1 MLASKELRNQSSQ
14 PSSKASHALKKNGQ
28 PAAAPFIQTKLKIGR
43 PGDSFE
49 READSMADHVMSG
62 LNSKKASTQ
71 PATRTVA
78 PRLQKMDSE
87 EEQVMTK
94 ADSPASSAAPQ
105 NLHARLSSSRGQ
117 GSSLQTDIR
126 TKMETGFNSNFSNVR
141 IHTGPSA
148 IQMSRDI
155 GARAFTYGSDIYFNQ
170 SEYNPESKRGQ
181 HLLAHELTHTIQ
193 QGAVSSSQP
202 KAGSQAAGLQRKPN
216 GKAPK
221 MIQMVPTAY
230 GDFDTIKYNDITT
243 LPPVSYQVGV
253 QMHLKFTPNNKVDST
268 SIGLT
273 QIATGTHNG
282 SLINSGIYGRR
293 SATSGAGVGHF
304 IDHLGGFPNPVYA
317 SEANPRAG
325 ASQQDLDGYN
335 TKPITQMNAAQKAL
349 RESRTGVT
357 GVDMQGFGK
366 NGHRYTSG
374 GQVVGPVDAELFDAP
389 MLPGSGNN
397 SEQVFETAALALNG
411 VQKGQYYGSVEWG
424 WRRDSAGTFTRL
436 PLRVISEGVP
446 SNNFMTAAVIWNNAT
461 EDIGRATSQVIANA
475 QTLRISGGRAAPV
488 QGVTVNVPA
497 NTTLNILGQV
507 SSGSTAYYVASATIN
522 SATQTVLVP
531 VSQTTQV
538 DIGRPTV
545 DLPIVDVFT
554 ITSVAGGMLNQGITG
569 ATQTHLIQGTRVRK
583 VGLTY
588 GPFQAGDPRINMVE
602 VEVVQGPHTGKT
614 GYLDPAIL
622 TQEVRGTR

>member
-1 MLASKELRNQSSQ
+1 MLASKELRNQSTQ
-14 PSSKASHALKKNGQ
+14 PSSKTSHSPEKKGR
-28 PAAAPFIQTKLKIGR
+28 PAAAPFIQTKLKIGS

-49 READSMADHVMSG
+49 READSMADYVMSG
-62 LNSKKASTQ
+62 LNSKKSSSQ
-71 PATRTVA
+71 PASGTVA
-78 PRLQKMDSE
+78 PGIQKMDNE

-94 ADSPASSAAPQ
+94 ADAAISSSAPQ
-105 NLHARLSSSRGQ
+105 NLHARLSSSKGQ
-117 GSSLQTDIR
+117 GSALQTDIR
-126 TKMETGFNSNFSNVR
+126 TKMESGFNANFSNVR

-170 SEYNPESKRGQ
+170 SEYNPGSKRGQ

-193 QGAVSSSQP
+193 QGAVSSSQSR
-202 KAGSQAAGLQRKPN
+202 AGSQSESLQRKPN

-243 LPPVSYQVGV
+243 ISSGHEVGV
-253 QMHLKFTPNNKVDST
+253 QMHLKFTPNSKVDST

-325 ASQQDLDGYN
+325 ASQQDLDGYD

-389 MLPGSGNN
+389 MLPGSGNS
-397 SEQVFETAALALNG
+397 SEQVFETAAIALNG

-424 WRRDSAGTFTRL
+424 WRRNATGTFTRL

-461 EDIGRATSQVIANA
+461 ENIGTATSQVIANA
-475 QTLRISGGRAAPV
+475 QTLRISGGRATPV

-497 NTTLNILGQV
+497 NTTLNILAQV
-507 SSGSTAYYVASATIN
+507 SSGSTNYYIASATIN

-531 VSQTTQV
+531 VSQTRQIDV
-538 DIGRPTV
+538 GRPTV

-569 ATQTHLIQGTRVRK
+569 ATQTHLRDGTRVRK

-602 VEVVQGPHTGKT
+602 VEVVQGPHTGKI